1 VTDKDISDVHKR
13 LKQVMEIVESKKK
26 RIVDIEAAIF
36 VSHLHSTNSWNVFRR
51 TLKYGLTN
59 QITSSS
65 NHLSL
70 LKQDISR
77 FEEIYSQLS
86 DDLIHIQ
93 AIQQRLEYAK
103 TFKGKYYHVL
113 GHFFSLYC
121 IWKILISL
129 INIIFNR
136 VGKGKLIFS
145 NSFSMKSLFV
155 VDPVTN
161 GIDITVHYFNFQF
174 DVQVWSQYV
183 SFILIGII
191 VITSIRGL
199 LITLTKV

>member
-1 VTDKDISDVHKR
+1 
-13 LKQVMEIVESKKK
+13 
-26 RIVDIEAAIF
+26 
-36 VSHLHSTNSWNVFRR
+36 
-51 TLKYGLTN
+51 LKYGLTN